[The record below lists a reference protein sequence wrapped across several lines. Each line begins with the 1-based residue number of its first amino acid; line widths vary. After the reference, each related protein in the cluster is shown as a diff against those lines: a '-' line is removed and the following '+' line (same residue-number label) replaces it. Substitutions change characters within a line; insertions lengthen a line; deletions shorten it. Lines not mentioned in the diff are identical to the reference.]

1 MTDNLILW
9 ELHKIHDALTKTK
22 EEHTLNFRM
31 IKPTE
36 KFNFS
41 EPTLNETKLGL
52 IRLSVYNSVFNVN
65 RRNNQFLY
73 ASTVIDGNSEAWAK
87 PHDDVAEPL
96 ISNNNNNTESI
107 ITSVLNYNY
116 KGIPL
121 LYSTITPGAYEL
133 SDIAELIKEETDG
146 NVIIEPDKNTMKCI
160 MEIKQGALS
169 FDVENS
175 IASLLGFRKIVY
187 KQGKYTSQKIIDIMG
202 FSNINIHCNVISGVK
217 DNGKDTDILYT
228 FNLTE
233 PPGYLI
239 NIIPT
244 NILYQNVTKD
254 RIEYIEFHIKDEH
267 GRPIDFNGDV
277 LSFTLHLI

>member
-1 MTDNLILW
+1 MTDNLILY
-9 ELHKIHDALTKTK
+9 ELQNIHEALTKTK
-22 EEHTLNFRM
+22 EEHTLNLRM

-41 EPTLNETKLGL
+41 EPILNTTKLGL

-73 ASTVIDGNSEAWAK
+73 ASTVIEDDEALPRA
-87 PHDDVAEPL
+87 PSSDPNFNP
-96 ISNNNNNTESI
+96 ISTSRPN
-107 ITSVLNYNY
+107 ITSILNHNY

-121 LYSTITPGAYEL
+121 LCSTITPGAYEL
-133 SDIAELIKEETDG
+133 TDIAELIKEETDG
-146 NVIIEPDKNTMKCI
+146 NVIIEPDKNTMKCL

-169 FDVENS
+169 FDIENS
-175 IASLLGFRKIVY
+175 LASLLGFRKIIY
-187 KQGKYTSQKIIDIMG
+187 KKGRYKSQTLIDIMG
-202 FSNINIHCNVISGVK
+202 FSTINIHCNVISGAT
-217 DNGKDTDILYT
+217 DNGRHTDILYT

-239 NIIPT
+239 NIITT

-254 RIEYIEFHIKDEH
+254 RIEYIEFHIKDER
-267 GRPIDFNGDV
+267 GRPKDFNGDV
-277 LSFTLHLI
+277 LSFTLHLV